1 MTAATPFV
9 VRPLVWL
16 ILALPGLWIGGRW
29 LLTPDAY
36 GYGHAIGD
44 TGDWAAWLLMLTL
57 AVTPIRL
64 AARRSA
70 VAKTLV
76 RYRRDL
82 GVASFVYAA
91 GHTLAYLWKKGAG
104 EALAELSTDYIW
116 AGWAALALFVP
127 LAVTSNDASMRW
139 LKRGWKRL
147 HRLVYPAT
155 LLVFLHWVWSA
166 FDPTTAWIHVGIMA
180 AIVSVRLGLEWRQ
193 RRLKA

>member
-1 MTAATPFV
+1 MTRSAQRWALW
-9 VRPLVWL
+9 LV
-16 ILALPGLWIGGRW
+16 LALPGLWIGGRW

-44 TGDWAAWLLMLTL
+44 TGDWAAWLLMATL

-64 AARRSA
+64 AARKSA
-70 VAKTLV
+70 VARWLV
-76 RYRRDL
+76 RHRRDL
-82 GVASFVYAA
+82 GVASFAYAA
-91 GHTLAYLWKKGAG
+91 AHTVAYLWKKGAV